1 VISSAAQLSSEAAD
15 RYLLLADIS
24 GYTTFLDG
32 VAQAHGE
39 DFRGGLPAGYRVL
52 GELIQG
58 LIDGLP
64 NGFDLVKV
72 EGDAVFA
79 AAAADELDGQGRAVL
94 DELGQAYRAFT
105 ARRDLLARTASDDK
119 CDACFAVASLDLK
132 AVLHRG
138 FVVRQAVAQQ
148 ADVVGP
154 AVNVA
159 HRLLKN
165 SVRQRIGHRPYLLLS
180 EPAASKL
187 GVPDL
192 GIEHREAYPNVG
204 VVDTRI
210 VDLAELAGLT
220 SEEFQGPPGAS
231 ASWPEIRISGS

>member
-1 VISSAAQLSSEAAD
+1 MSSDAAD

-24 GYTTFLDG
+24 GYTTFLGG

-39 DFRGGLPAGYRVL
+39 DFSGGLPAGYRVL

-64 NGFDLVKV
+64 QGFDLIKV

-105 ARRDLLARTASDDK
+105 ARRDVLARTASDDK

-132 AVLHRG
+132 AVLHCG

-165 SVRQRIGHRPYLLLS
+165 SVAETTDVTAYGLLTDACTTALGL
-180 EPAASKL
+180 EPAGL
-187 GVPDL
+187 GMRPHLETYDVV
-192 GIEHREAYPNVG
+192 GEIPN
-204 VVDTRI
+204 D
-210 VDLAELAGLT
+210 
-220 SEEFQGPPGAS
+220 S
-231 ASWPEIRISGS
+231 AAAR